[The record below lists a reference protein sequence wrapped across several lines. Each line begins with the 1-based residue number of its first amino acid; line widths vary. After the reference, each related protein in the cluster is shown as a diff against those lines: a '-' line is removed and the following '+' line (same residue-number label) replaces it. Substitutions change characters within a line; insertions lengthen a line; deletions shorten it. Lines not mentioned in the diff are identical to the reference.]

1 MDIQFWIDNAD
12 SLFHQIFMIVMGGLL
27 GIANLFGTTY
37 NVINI
42 LVYYVLIPSS
52 WVYLISRKTDKR
64 INFISLGLLL
74 SFIFLPNI
82 RSNCDYFFQK
92 SVDFLNWTAD
102 IFGSNYID
110 MSVYICVI
118 VVGIIYLILIPLT
131 LPKKITKIIL
141 ITAGVMFGLY
151 VLFIYPNFKDMLL
164 QQLQNMKIINK

>member
-1 MDIQFWIDNAD
+1 
-12 SLFHQIFMIVMGGLL
+12 MIVMGVLL
-27 GIANLFGTTY
+27 AIAYLFGTTY
-37 NVINI
+37 TVINI

-52 WVYLISRKTDKR
+52 WIYLISRKTDKR
-64 INFISLGLLL
+64 INFISLGLILI
-74 SFIFLPNI
+74 FIFLPNI

-92 SVDFLNWTAD
+92 SVDFLNWTAG

-131 LPKKITKIIL
+131 LPKKITKIFL

-151 VLFIYPNFKDMLL
+151 MLFIYPNFKDMLL
-164 QQLQNMKIINK
+164 KELQETDIKK